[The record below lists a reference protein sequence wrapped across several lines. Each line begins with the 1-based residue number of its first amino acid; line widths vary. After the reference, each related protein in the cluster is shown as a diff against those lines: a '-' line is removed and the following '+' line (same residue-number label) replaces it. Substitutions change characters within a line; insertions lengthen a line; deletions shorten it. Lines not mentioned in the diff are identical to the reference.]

1 MEEKKFMEVK
11 KIPTA
16 DELTTAIRDY
26 KIVQK
31 NLKTVREALAECE
44 SKGSFRL
51 LNPNSS
57 ELTDLGETYMKL
69 KATQELLIKE
79 GNRIWMEH
87 QEFFATNPIDFTA

>member
-1 MEEKKFMEVK
+1 MEEK

-16 DELTTAIRDY
+16 DELNAAIRDY

-31 NLKTVREALAECE
+31 NLKMVREALAECE
-44 SKGSFRL
+44 SHGSLRL

-69 KATQELLIKE
+69 QAAEALLLKE